1 MIPELAVK
9 RDDNAIVVIS
19 DPEIT
24 VNQESDGMISLA
36 VNALTVYNPVTGQ
49 VETQDSRAIVAVLT
63 DTESFRVRLWNLPQ
77 QGTTS
82 ERRLRQIRNA
92 FRANIDEG
100 KWERMR
106 SNRTL
111 PFPVPAGRTIAV
123 KVVDHTGMEHMKV
136 LTV

>member
-1 MIPELAVK
+1 
-9 RDDNAIVVIS
+9 
-19 DPEIT
+19 
-24 VNQESDGMISLA
+24 MISIE

-49 VETQDSRAIVAVLT
+49 VETQDSRAIVAAMT
-63 DTESFRVRLWNLPQ
+63 DTLYDTEPFPVHLWNLPQ
-77 QGTTS
+77 RGATS

-92 FRANIDEG
+92 FKADIDES

-106 SNRTL
+106 SNCTL

-136 LTV
+136 LTL